1 MLSKFLYVSF
11 LPPFFLCFSGFLGF
25 LVFSFPSGFSGLA
38 ITWLTHYCWSCDR
51 NSVHWLMFDII
62 LHLVTDQVSGDVRG
76 GGQYDAC
83 WCWTYLN
90 MYITVTV
97 IEITPQYFAWSYFFV
112 SLGFG
117 FLFLMLPDWLL
128 LWIQIWINHNLV
140 MRSSLTPFQVGL
152 NCTFWEIF
160 ITYADIYFPWL

>member
-1 MLSKFLYVSF
+1 
-11 LPPFFLCFSGFLGF
+11 LCFSGFLGF

-62 LHLVTDQVSGDVRG
+62 LHLVTDQVSGDVIG

-117 FLFLMLPDWLL
+117 FLFLMLLLIGSCYEFRSELIITL
-128 LWIQIWINHNLV
+128 LWGHL
-140 MRSSLTPFQVGL
+140 SLLFRLT
-152 NCTFWEIF
+152 
-160 ITYADIYFPWL
+160 